1 MYFYNMDSISSTHP
15 VEGMVNNLISS
26 AAGTAGLNQGFK
38 LAGDTTPSP
47 GDLVA
52 VSVREV
58 NPVYP
63 GLELEDGTEIVLKK
77 GNLLIGVLG
86 SRRAL
91 HGFSG
96 HVPKSLETGQSLHLL
111 NKGGVIGECTAFNRS
126 LEWPTS
132 LEYLGTVT
140 RSGKILNLGQF
151 AQPFYEGALSKVP
164 MVMILGTCMNSGK
177 TTVARQIIDMF
188 TSRGFRIN
196 AGKVAGVACRRD
208 LLAMQ
213 ESGASKV
220 MSFHDFGV
228 PSSSDMESLLP
239 VARSLHHELSEDKPD
254 FIVME
259 MGDGILGG
267 YQVSTLFEDPEYI
280 SRAVC
285 TVICANDLMGAWG
298 ALQWLEPAGISSDS
312 YPILVSGPV
321 TDSGEGVDYIEE
333 HLKVAAANAL
343 DSKGKLCEFINEAVK
358 KC

>member
-1 MYFYNMDSISSTHP
+1 
-15 VEGMVNNLISS
+15 
-26 AAGTAGLNQGFK
+26 
-38 LAGDTTPSP
+38 
-47 GDLVA
+47 
-52 VSVREV
+52 
-58 NPVYP
+58 
-63 GLELEDGTEIVLKK
+63 LEDGTEIVLEK
-77 GNLLIGVLG
+77 GNLLIGALG

-96 HVPKSLETGQSLHLL
+96 HVPESLETGQPLHLL

-126 LEWPTS
+126 LEWPSS

-140 RSGKILNLGQF
+140 RGGKALNLGQF
-151 AQPFYEGALSKVP
+151 AQPFHKGALSEVP

-188 TSRGFRIN
+188 TRRGLRIN

-208 LLAMQ
+208 LLTMQ
-213 ESGASKV
+213 ASGAEKV

-228 PSSSDMESLLP
+228 SSSSDMESLLP
-239 VARSLHHELSEDKPD
+239 VARSLHHNLSEDNPD

-267 YQVSTLFEDPEYI
+267 YQVSTLFEDPDYI

-285 TVICANDLMGAWG
+285 TVICANDLMGTWG
-298 ALQWLEPAGISSDS
+298 ALQWLKPAGISSEN
-312 YPILVSGPV
+312 YPIMVSGPV
-321 TDSGEGVDYIEE
+321 TDSGEGVDYIEQN
-333 HLKVAAANAL
+333 LKVAAANAL
-343 DSKGKLCEFINEAVK
+343 DSKGKLCEFINEAVN